1 MVWSQNT
8 QLCEFVQKIIEI
20 RKEYIEED
28 TSYEV
33 LWEETNEKRLTFVR
47 DGRKGRLFVSLN
59 VSDMDQEWNRGE
71 KNMILSS
78 AGDKEP
84 LEALGYKI
92 YI

>member
-1 MVWSQNT
+1 
-8 QLCEFVQKIIEI
+8 
-20 RKEYIEED
+20 
-28 TSYEV
+28 
-33 LWEETNEKRLTFVR
+33 VR